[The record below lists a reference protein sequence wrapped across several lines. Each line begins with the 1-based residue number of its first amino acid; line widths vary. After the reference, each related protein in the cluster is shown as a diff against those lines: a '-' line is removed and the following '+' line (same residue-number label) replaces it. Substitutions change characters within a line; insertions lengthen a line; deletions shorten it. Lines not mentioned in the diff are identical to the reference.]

1 MCTALQMH
9 AGKKRILL
17 IAIDWDV
24 NASIGVLGTLPVKV
38 RVNQWVSLRRVALVP
53 LQGLDLDT

>member
-24 NASIGVLGTLPVKV
+24 TASIGVLGTLPMKL
-38 RVNQWVSLRRVALVP
+38 RVDQRVSLRLVALVHI
-53 LQGLDLDT
+53 GKG